1 MKKIWPFTFY
11 ALYYASI
18 ACFMP
23 YIVLYYRQ
31 CGFSGGQ
38 IGLLTAI
45 SPLIGILATPTL
57 TGFADASRRYR
68 LVLSLALGSGAVIAI
83 IFPTVKTL
91 LPMILL
97 ISCYAFFAS
106 PTTSLAD
113 NATMSM
119 LGEEKEKYGRIR
131 LGGTIG
137 WAIAATVAGVLIERY
152 GLKISFLCTGGL
164 LFLSLIVSQGFVFSQ
179 PGEKVS
185 IRAGMRTLLTSRSWV
200 IFMAIALVAGIGFAT
215 LTNYFT
221 LYMEQ
226 AGISKSWMG
235 IAMTLAT
242 ISELPLMFFS
252 NRLLRRFKARGLLM
266 LAVACFGIRLLLYA
280 ATSNLVV
287 ILLFQLINGLTF
299 PVFMV
304 GAVSYAYDNAPPGM
318 GASAQGV
325 MGAMIFGFG
334 SASGGLLG
342 GLLLGVAP
350 ARVMYAI
357 IGVVLLLSLFLF
369 LIPQQRSSQEVS
381 SG

>member
-1 MKKIWPFTFY
+1 MFY
-11 ALYYASI
+11 ALYYGAI

-45 SPLIGILATPTL
+45 SPLIGILAAPTL

-68 LVLSLALGSGAVIAI
+68 LVMSLALGSGAVIAI
-83 IFPTVKTL
+83 IFPIVKTL

-97 ISCYAFFAS
+97 ISCYAFLAS
-106 PTTSLAD
+106 PITALAD

-119 LGEEKEKYGRIR
+119 LAEEKEKYGRIR

-137 WAIAATVAGVLIERY
+137 WAIAATIAGIVAERY
-152 GLKISFLCTGGL
+152 GLKYSFWSAGAL
-164 LFLSLIVSQGFVFSQ
+164 LFLGLLVSQGFVFSR

-185 IRAGMRTLLTSRSWV
+185 IRDGVRTLLTRRSWV
-200 IFMAIALVAGIGFAT
+200 IFMAIALVAGIGFAA
-215 LTNYFT
+215 LNNYFT
-221 LYMEQ
+221 FYMEQ
-226 AGISKSWMG
+226 AGISKAWMG
-235 IAMTLAT
+235 IAMALAT

-252 NRLLRRFKARGLLM
+252 NRLLKRFKARGLLM
-266 LAVACFGIRLLLYA
+266 LAVASFGIRLLLYA
-280 ATSNLVV
+280 ASNNLAI

-304 GAVSYAYDNAPPGM
+304 GAVSYAFDNAPPGM
-318 GASAQGV
+318 GATAQGI

-334 SASGGLLG
+334 SAAGGLLG
-342 GLLLGVAP
+342 GLLLGIVP
-350 ARVMYAI
+350 ARIMYAI
-357 IGVVLLLSLFLF
+357 IGVVLLLSLLLF
-369 LIPQQRSSQEVS
+369 LIPQQRSSQEATH
-381 SG
+381 G